1 LSNKDKQPEE
11 VLNKE
16 TDSVEVN
23 PSQNKMPPLE
33 TISNERSGQPM
44 SIKEIIDANRDR
56 IIIASVS
63 KPKDNE
69 DTSDVKK
76 KVSKGIKM

>member
-1 LSNKDKQPEE
+1 MVS
-11 VLNKE
+11 
-16 TDSVEVN
+16 
-23 PSQNKMPPLE
+23 LE

-44 SIKEIIDANRDR
+44 RLKEIIDANKDR

-63 KPKDNE
+63 KPKENKG
-69 DTSDVKK
+69 TSDIKK

>member
-1 LSNKDKQPEE
+1 MKSNLFIICIFVLS
-11 VLNKE
+11 VLN
-16 TDSVEVN
+16 V
-23 PSQNKMPPLE
+23 
-33 TISNERSGQPM
+33 SNERSGQPM
-44 SIKEIIDANRDR
+44 SIKEIIDANKDR

-69 DTSDVKK
+69 DTGDIKK